1 MQKIFQ
7 NLDFK
12 KQKDS
17 IIKVLLDILTCCIN
31 VNVFALWFLHK
42 QNKIKLLDGNI
53 VISFLLIL
61 SLLYQ
66 G

>member
-1 MQKIFQ
+1 MQKISQ
-7 NLDFK
+7 NVDFK

-31 VNVFALWFLHK
+31 VNFFALWFLHK

-53 VISFLLIL
+53 DISFLLIL

>member
-1 MQKIFQ
+1 MQKISQ
-7 NLDFK
+7 NVDFK

-53 VISFLLIL
+53 DISFLLIL

>member
-7 NLDFK
+7 NLYFK

-31 VNVFALWFLHK
+31 VNFFALWFLHK

-53 VISFLLIL
+53 DISFLLIL

>member
-7 NLDFK
+7 NLYFK

-31 VNVFALWFLHK
+31 VNFFALWFLHK
-42 QNKIKLLDGNI
+42 QNKIKLLDGNTD
-53 VISFLLIL
+53 ISFLLIL

>member
-53 VISFLLIL
+53 DISFLLIL